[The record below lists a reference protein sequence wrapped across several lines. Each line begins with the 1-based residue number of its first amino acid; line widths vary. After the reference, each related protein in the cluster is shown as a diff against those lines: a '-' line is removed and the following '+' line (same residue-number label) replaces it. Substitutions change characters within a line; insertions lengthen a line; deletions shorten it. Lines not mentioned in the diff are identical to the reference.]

1 MYSKNAEEYDIGQ
14 ENLYKDP
21 CDEWLDLFNMKLT
34 SPNHPDAYD
43 PLTDCTWNLTANQ
56 GKYISLEFESIDVS
70 TTHT

>member
-43 PLTDCTWNLTANQ
+43 PLTDCAWNLTADQ